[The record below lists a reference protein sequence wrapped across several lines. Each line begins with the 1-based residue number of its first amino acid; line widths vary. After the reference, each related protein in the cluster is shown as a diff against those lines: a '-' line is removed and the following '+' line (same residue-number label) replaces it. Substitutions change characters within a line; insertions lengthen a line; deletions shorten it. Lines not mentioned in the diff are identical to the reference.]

1 MWNKC
6 GLSDTVY
13 IQDDDSKGGDGGDS
27 KGGDGDGDGGSGDG
41 EGGDGES
48 GDASEIMFME
58 QTTEKT
64 SVTLYL
70 Y

>member
-13 IQDDDSKGGDGGDS
+13 IQDYDSKGGDS
-27 KGGDGDGDGGSGDG
+27 KGGDGDGDGGDGESGDG
-41 EGGDGES
+41 EG

-64 SVTLYL
+64 SVTL
-70 Y
+70 